1 MPDIVTPEPSDAPTA
16 AADAGRPAGTSP
28 HARPPTSGAAMVKG
42 LAPMVVIDVVL
53 PLVTYFVLRGTGMGP
68 FWAYLISGIWPLLK
82 LLVGAVRTRHLDAFS
97 IMILIFIVLGAVTAL
112 VTGDVRTLLVRD
124 SITTGGFGLV
134 CLISLL
140 FARPLLFYIGR
151 TFATDGSPA
160 GYAWWDSLWQYPTFR
175 SSQRVIT
182 AMWGIAYV
190 AESVLR
196 IVLAYAVDDLDAVVL
211 IMNIVPFVI
220 LAGLIFATIKIA
232 MRTRDRGAAR
242 RAAADE
248 LAAAQADG

>member
-1 MPDIVTPEPSDAPTA
+1 MSDPSQKSEQSPSSATSTHE
-16 AADAGRPAGTSP
+16 RPA
-28 HARPPTSGAAMVKG
+28 TSGSDMVKG
-42 LAPMVVIDVVL
+42 LVPMVVVDVVL
-53 PLVTYFVLRGTGMGP
+53 PLATYFLLRETGMGA
-68 FWAYLISGIWPLLK
+68 FWAYLISGVWPLLK
-82 LLVGAVRTRHLDAFS
+82 LIVGAVRTRRIDAFS
-97 IMILIFIVLGAVTAL
+97 ILILIFIVLGAVTAL

-160 GYAWWDSLWQYPTFR
+160 GFAWWNGLWQYPTFR
-175 SSQRVIT
+175 RSQRVIT

-196 IVLAYAVDDLDAVVL
+196 IVLAYTIDDLDVVIL
-211 IMNIVPFVI
+211 IMNIVPFVV
-220 LAGLIFATIKIA
+220 LAGLIFATIRISMK
-232 MRTRDRGAAR
+232 TRAGGEAR
-242 RAAADE
+242 RAAAEADA
-248 LAAAQADG
+248 LASVEQK

>member
-1 MPDIVTPEPSDAPTA
+1 MSEQPEAFNA
-16 AADAGRPAGTSP
+16 AAPVESPSSATSTHERPRT
-28 HARPPTSGAAMVKG
+28 TGATMIKA
-42 LAPMVVIDVVL
+42 LAPMVVVDVVL
-53 PLVTYFVLRGTGMGP
+53 PLATYFLLRETGMGS
-68 FWAYLISGIWPLLK
+68 FWAYLISGVWPLLK
-82 LLVGAVRTRHLDAFS
+82 LIVGVARTRHVDAFS
-97 IMILIFIVLGAVTAL
+97 VLILIFIVLGAVTAL

-160 GYAWWDSLWQYPTFR
+160 GYAWWNGLWQYPTFR

-190 AESVLR
+190 AESILR
-196 IVLAYAVDDLDAVVL
+196 IVLAYTIDNLDAVIL
-211 IMNIVPFVI
+211 IMNIVPFVV

-232 MRTRDRGAAR
+232 TRTREGADAR
-242 RAAADE
+242 RAAAAAEE
-248 LAAAQADG
+248 LAAAEQQ

>member
-1 MPDIVTPEPSDAPTA
+1 
-16 AADAGRPAGTSP
+16 
-28 HARPPTSGAAMVKG
+28 MVKS
-42 LAPMVVIDVVL
+42 LAPMVVVDVVL
-53 PLVTYFVLRGTGMGP
+53 PLATYFLLRETGMGA
-68 FWAYLISGIWPLLK
+68 FWAYLISGVWPLLK
-82 LLVGAVRTRHLDAFS
+82 LIVGAVRTRRLDAFS
-97 IMILIFIVLGAVTAL
+97 ILILVFIVLGAITAL

-140 FARPLLFYIGR
+140 FARPLLFYVGR

-160 GYAWWDSLWQYPTFR
+160 GYAWWNGLWQNPTFR

-196 IVLAYAVDDLDAVVL
+196 IVLTYTIDDLDAVVL
-211 IMNIVPFVI
+211 IMNIVPFVV
-220 LAGLIFATIKIA
+220 LAGLIFATIKIST
-232 MRTRDRGAAR
+232 RTRERGAAR
-242 RAAADE
+242 RAAMDADA
-248 LAAAQADG
+248 LAAAEQQ

>member
-1 MPDIVTPEPSDAPTA
+1 
-16 AADAGRPAGTSP
+16 
-28 HARPPTSGAAMVKG
+28 MVKS
-42 LAPMVVIDVVL
+42 LAPMVVVDVVL
-53 PLVTYFVLRGTGMGP
+53 PLATYFLLRETGMGA
-68 FWAYLISGIWPLLK
+68 FWAYLISGVWPLLK
-82 LLVGAVRTRHLDAFS
+82 LIVGAVRTRRLDAFS
-97 IMILIFIVLGAVTAL
+97 ILILVFIVLGAITAL

-140 FARPLLFYIGR
+140 FARPLLFYVGR

-160 GYAWWDSLWQYPTFR
+160 GYAWWNGLWQYPTFR

-196 IVLAYAVDDLDAVVL
+196 IVLTYTIDDLDAVVL
-211 IMNIVPFVI
+211 IMNIVPFVV
-220 LAGLIFATIKIA
+220 LAGLIFATIKIST
-232 MRTRDRGAAR
+232 RTRERGAAR
-242 RAAADE
+242 RAAMDADA
-248 LAAAQADG
+248 LAAAEQQ